1 MHASIIVS
9 RGLLDRRPFIQ
20 PFVRLQLIRKLHD
33 QNAVLTDKPDQSY
46 QAHLRVNIYRGGTQ
60 C

>member
-1 MHASIIVS
+1 
-9 RGLLDRRPFIQ
+9 
-20 PFVRLQLIRKLHD
+20 VRLQLIRKLHD
-33 QNAVLTDKPDQSY
+33 QNAVLTDKPDQSD